1 MKPGKKEK
9 IRFGK
14 APQETLPSTPVG
26 KTEDAGAGER
36 QVANNATA
44 EPDNPL
50 ENNSKP
56 EKKTRFSDRAR
67 LPRQPKSKG
76 PQLDPEAPAPAS
88 AAEVADRQ
96 AQAGPLGLGGDQTN
110 KKKKKNTTTGDKTR
124 LSDQKKT
131 KQSEDTGDKPL
142 GNVQPQA
149 APNATTPAPP
159 QPGTPATPDATAPAP
174 QPGTTPPQ

>member
-14 APQETLPSTPVG
+14 APQETLPKAPSTQ
-26 KTEDAGAGER
+26 TEDAGAGE
-36 QVANNATA
+36 QVANNAAA

-56 EKKTRFSDRAR
+56 EKKSRFSDRAK
-67 LPRQPKSKG
+67 LPKQPKAKG
-76 PQLDPEAPAPAS
+76 PQLDPEAPAPAD

-96 AQAGPLGLGGDQTN
+96 AQAGPLGLGGNQTPS
-110 KKKKKNTTTGDKTR
+110 KKKKKPTTTGDKTR

-131 KQSEDTGDKPL
+131 TEDTGDKPL
-142 GNVQPQA
+142 GNAPQQQ
-149 APNATTPAPP
+149 APNGTTPAPP
-159 QPGTPATPDATAPAP
+159 QPGVPATPP
-174 QPGTTPPQ
+174 Q